1 MLHIE
6 RIRSEFWYQF
16 LSSPGVMIAAAIIGV
31 IVLACACAD
40 VLAPQNAFD
49 ETALDLVNSKL
60 PPVWMQGGDDR
71 FLLGTDALGRDVLS
85 AMLYGG
91 RVSIIVGLGAVVLSV
106 VIGVSGGLIA
116 GYFGGMADAVIMR
129 VAEVQF
135 SFPPILIALLLNG
148 VLKTALT
155 PGQFQ
160 IAAVPILIGAIG
172 LSGWVQ
178 YARVVRAGT
187 LAERHK
193 EYVLACEATGFG
205 EFYILR
211 RHVLPNILGP
221 VLVISMLQLAVAI
234 VTEATLSFLG
244 LGTPVTQPSLGALIQ
259 SGSEFLFSGVWWVV
273 IFPGALLL
281 ILVLAFNVVADWL
294 RDVLNPRLR

>member
-1 MLHIE
+1 M
-6 RIRSEFWYQF
+6 
-16 LSSPGVMIAAAIIGV
+16 
-31 IVLACACAD
+31 AD
-40 VLAPQNAFD
+40 V
-49 ETALDLVNSKL
+49 
-60 PPVWMQGGDDR
+60 
-71 FLLGTDALGRDVLS
+71 
-85 AMLYGG
+85 
-91 RVSIIVGLGAVVLSV
+91 
-106 VIGVSGGLIA
+106 
-116 GYFGGMADAVIMR
+116 VIMR
-129 VAEVQF
+129 VAEIQF

-148 VLKTALT
+148 VLKTALS

-160 IAAVPILIGAIG
+160 VSAVPILIGAIG

-178 YARVVRAGT
+178 YARVVRAST
-187 LAERHK
+187 LVERHK

-211 RHVLPNILGP
+211 RHVLPNVLGP

-259 SGSEFLFSGVWWVV
+259 SGSEFLFSGIWWVV
-273 IFPGALLL
+273 IFPGGLLL

-294 RDVLNPRLR
+294 RDFLNPRLR